1 MMIHS
6 RFFFLPNA
14 LLRGLVYRGL
24 GKGYPFPNKTK
35 TDNAIEGFRVTSG
48 GVMLI

>member
-1 MMIHS
+1 MMIIAQPI
-6 RFFFLPNA
+6 FFLPNA

-35 TDNAIEGFRVTSG
+35 TDNASEGFRVTSG
-48 GVMLI
+48 VMLI